1 MLIHIGWNVTVSL
14 DRVLCVLSAKT
25 VQAARQTKEIIDRA
39 RQERRFTP
47 CPDQEK
53 AYVLCTG
60 PDGAVQVIA
69 SSISPA
75 TLRKRLERPEWE

>member
-14 DRVLCVLSAKT
+14 DRVLCILNAKT
-25 VQAARQTKEIIDRA
+25 AHAAKHTRDIIEKA
-39 RQERRFTP
+39 KQERRFIP
-47 CPDQEK
+47 CPDREK
-53 AYVLCTG
+53 AYVLLHA
-60 PDGAVQVIA
+60 PDGALQVLA